1 MKKVFLLTFCG
12 FLFISSE
19 TKSEVFSITD
29 INAYQPKGT
38 NSAAAVT
45 PNLPDPNDEE
55 AVRKFFKER
64 LENAVVTKADPDDD
78 YTVPSSI
85 NVVHTPEY
93 YRMQEEKNKPLF
105 QKMYEEAVRVL
116 QKQENAED
124 TATSNTDLAAEEEA
138 AASATRFF
146 TVNAPKKPRVDDRYA
161 NEPPIPTVAF
171 SLPSGRRMLA
181 PAVEHIPYFLSYI
194 DIQANGYLK
203 IEDTIITVADGKK
216 FLKPMQRFFSK
227 YTYDE
232 KGRPQRVEIILK
244 EVLINNVS
252 VPYTIEEAGNNIII
266 KPKYNQT
273 LEAGVYTYTFNYLVN
288 HNLQIYYDNVI
299 MNWHLTGQPLNAF
312 ITSAN
317 AIITLPTGHTFKN
330 VQGIIGKKGQYTNR
344 RSNIIPMA
352 ENVAAISNFT
362 PLLNGENM
370 NLVAIADKSAF
381 LPNFKNSFNSFMF
394 NWGNVIYAALGFMA
408 VLLAYLLSL
417 LNLRHQQKS
426 PAYNP
431 SYNGSLVR
439 NIIAGKYDRIAFTAQ
454 ILDLYRK
461 KALDLNEENN
471 HILLIKKNIVGANL
485 NKTEKKALKR
495 LFAKKSST
503 FEINTNHG
511 KILQNIYQLFER
523 YNLKQIKK
531 INLMHNMVYIFFSC
545 AMLLLTEIFIAG
557 ININFWQTLIILL
570 ITSVLYA
577 FYIWILRH
585 KFKHWY
591 VNIPVKILT
600 LSALLAVFVFSSIY
614 IDIIPDIFV
623 LSTIITIFAFTKIFN
638 TRNNFMNEA
647 VKAINTYK
655 EYLVTNADTINL
667 SHNFLQHQANI
678 FALDVMK
685 CFPKNATNSAFYK
698 LEVAEHLHRAL
709 VGIL

>member
-1 MKKVFLLTFCG
+1 MKKVFLLIFCG
-12 FLFISSE
+12 FLFTNSAV
-19 TKSEVFSITD
+19 KSEVFSITD

-38 NSAAAVT
+38 NPAAAVT

-78 YTVPSSI
+78 YTVPSSV

-116 QKQENAED
+116 QEKENSENITTANDED
-124 TATSNTDLAAEEEA
+124 SDEAEA

-146 TVNAPKKPRVDDRYA
+146 TINAPKKPRIKDEYA

-181 PAVEHIPYFLSYI
+181 PALEHIPYFLSYI

-216 FLKPMQRFFSK
+216 FLKPMQRVFSK
-227 YTYDE
+227 YAYDE
-232 KGRPQRVEIILK
+232 KGRPQHIEIILRD
-244 EVLINNVS
+244 VLINNVS
-252 VPYTIEEAGNNIII
+252 VPYTIEEVGNKIII

-288 HNLQIYYDNVI
+288 HHLQTYDDNVI
-299 MNWHLTGQPLNAF
+299 MNWHLTGQPLNVF

-317 AIITLPTGHTFKN
+317 AIITLPTGHKFKN
-330 VQGIIGKKGQYTNR
+330 VQGIIGKKRQYTNQ
-344 RSNIIPMA
+344 RSNVIPMA
-352 ENVAAISNFT
+352 ENVAAVSNFT

-370 NLVAIADKSAF
+370 HLVAIADKSAF
-381 LPNFKNSFNSFMF
+381 LPNFKNSFNSFIF
-394 NWGNVIYAALGFMA
+394 NWGNVIYATCGFCA
-408 VLLAYLLSL
+408 VLIAYLLSL
-417 LNLRHQQKS
+417 LNLRNQQKS

-431 SYNGSLVR
+431 SYNGSLIR
-439 NIIAGKYDRIAFTAQ
+439 NIFAGKYDRIAFTAQ

-461 KALDLNEENN
+461 KAFDIKEEDN
-471 HILLIKKNIVGANL
+471 HIFLVKKNPINIHL
-485 NKTEKKALKR
+485 NKTEKKAIKR
-495 LFAKKSST
+495 LFTKKNTT
-503 FEINTNHG
+503 FEISATHG
-511 KILQNIYQLFER
+511 KILQDIYRLFEK
-523 YNLKQIKK
+523 YNFKQIKK
-531 INLMHNMVYIFFSC
+531 INLMHNVVYIFFSC
-545 AMLLLTEIFIAG
+545 IMLFLTEIFIAG

-570 ITSVLYA
+570 LTSVLYA

-585 KFKHWY
+585 KFKYWY

-600 LSALLAVFVFSSIY
+600 LLALLAVLVFSSIY
-614 IDIIPDIFV
+614 IDTIPSLII
-623 LSTIITIFAFTKIFN
+623 LSTIILIFAFTKIFN
-638 TRNNFMNEA
+638 AHNNFMNEA
-647 VKAINTYK
+647 IKSINTYK

-667 SHNFLQHQANI
+667 SRNFLQHQANI
-678 FALDVMK
+678 FALDMMK
-685 CFPKNATNSAFYK
+685 CFPPNTTNSAFYK
-698 LEVAEHLHRAL
+698 LEIAEHLHQTL